1 MKRKEGKGVLGR
13 VEGDK
18 LGETRTCF
26 VLPGEGRG
34 DVGGRGAGR
43 GLICEHPP

>member
-13 VEGDK
+13 VEGDT
-18 LGETRTCF
+18 LGETRACF

-34 DVGGRGAGR
+34 DTGGRGGGR
-43 GLICEHPP
+43 GLIYEHPP